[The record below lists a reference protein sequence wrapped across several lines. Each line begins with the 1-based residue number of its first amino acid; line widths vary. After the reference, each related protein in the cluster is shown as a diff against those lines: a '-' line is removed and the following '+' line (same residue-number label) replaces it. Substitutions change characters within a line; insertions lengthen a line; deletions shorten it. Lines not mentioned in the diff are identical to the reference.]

1 MNLSIWLSRSY
12 NTKRG
17 GSQDSDLDL
26 YDQVVNVGEEWVEP
40 AFVLLIIAG
49 LPNE

>member
-17 GSQDSDLDL
+17 GSQYLDL
-26 YDQVVNVGEEWVEP
+26 FDQVVNVGEEWVEP